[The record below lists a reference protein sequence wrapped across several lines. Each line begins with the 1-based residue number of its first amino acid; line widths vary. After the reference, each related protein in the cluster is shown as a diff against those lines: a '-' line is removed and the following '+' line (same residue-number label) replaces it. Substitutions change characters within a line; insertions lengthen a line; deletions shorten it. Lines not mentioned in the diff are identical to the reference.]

1 MLIWVYAGQDT
12 EVLARQ
18 MATMLRLPVPAVMS
32 VVDDVDDS
40 FWEYFNHHEWLTA
53 TSMPL
58 EDTLH
63 PSKISSQKNERLGRV
78 HVNIGFAQPR
88 QGRQCATHGAA
99 RVSTRAR
106 RATKQGR
113 PCRGC
118 P

>member
-1 MLIWVYAGQDT
+1 MAACGNALTFPAACLTGDALAQSVLPQARGEHGPGRGMLIWVYAGQDT

-63 PSKISSQKNERLGRV
+63 PSKISGQKNERLGRAK
-78 HVNIGFAQPR
+78 HHR
-88 QGRQCATHGAA
+88 
-99 RVSTRAR
+99 
-106 RATKQGR
+106 
-113 PCRGC
+113 
-118 P
+118 